1 MHPINELKMN
11 QIAYPM
17 NALSYNRFKKN
28 EIPVF
33 GYMGRFDIKK
43 YGIDLILHAFADYKH
58 KYLET
63 GSLWLIGDG
72 KDKNTI
78 IEMSQQ
84 LSIDQYVQI
93 KPMPMGNQKF
103 DLLHQIDLFLRPS
116 RTEYFPTTVLEA
128 AAVSVPS
135 IVTADSIL
143 CESIKTYNAG
153 FIMQE
158 FSHKHLVKC
167 MLSTLK
173 DIKYN
178 DWSIKKRNALR
189 MANERFHWNKIPKS
203 HFSFSDS
210 IIA

>member
-1 MHPINELKMN
+1 MHSNNDLKMN

-17 NALSYNRFKKN
+17 NISTYHRFKKN

-33 GYMGRFDIKK
+33 GYMGGFDIKK
-43 YGIDLILHAFADYKH
+43 FGIDLILHAFADYKH

-72 KDKNTI
+72 KDKNNI
-78 IEMSQQ
+78 IELSIQ

-93 KPMPMGNQKF
+93 KPMPFGNQKF

-116 RTEYFPTTVLEA
+116 RSEYFPTAVLEA

-135 IVTADSIL
+135 IVAADSIL
-143 CESIKTYNAG
+143 SESINTYNAG

-158 FSHKHLVKC
+158 YCHKHLVKF
-167 MLSTLK
+167 MLATLK

-178 DWSIKKRNALR
+178 DWSIKKRNAQR
-189 MANERFHWNKIPKS
+189 MANERFHWNKIPKT
-203 HFSFSDS
+203 HFSYSAS
-210 IIA
+210 TI

>member
-1 MHPINELKMN
+1 MN
-11 QIAYPM
+11 QIVYPM
-17 NALSYNRFKKN
+17 NASTYYRFKKN

-33 GYMGRFDIKK
+33 GYMGEFDIKK
-43 YGIDLILHAFADYKH
+43 YGLDLILQAFAEYKH

-72 KDKNTI
+72 KDKHAI
-78 IEMSQQ
+78 IELSLQ
-84 LSIDQYVQI
+84 LSINEYVQI
-93 KPMPMGNQKF
+93 KPMPVGYQKF

-135 IVTADSIL
+135 IVAADSIL
-143 CESIKTYNAG
+143 CESIKAYNAG
-153 FIMQE
+153 YIMQE
-158 FSHKHLVKC
+158 YNHQHLVKF
-167 MLSTLK
+167 MLAALK

-203 HFSFSDS
+203 HFSYSAS
-210 IIA
+210 II